1 MRGTT
6 YTLLFFAAVVN
17 AADTRLTQA
26 DRDGEVQWLQS
37 LGLKPP
43 AAEWPLENPYAMPF
57 TRRSLVVPTE
67 WYRQK
72 RPVTLRA
79 DLFRE
84 DIKLLR
90 RVMETAYGG
99 WEAAR
104 KRGWDWDAFFQA
116 WDADLAGRGEAEIQI
131 ADAFAQWRKFMEV
144 QLDNHSG
151 PLAGGFAVTGQA
163 LSWSAVLAREPS
175 GTCTE
180 LRNNK
185 GATFAINAA
194 DPAQQPKKRE
204 DIGGRPV
211 TYIVATTA
219 KGPVTAVHCGDS
231 WIPAAP
237 AWFTEGG
244 AERFAVIKELSQS
257 EKDVPLFRSISPRIG
272 YLRFPTFSKP
282 NVELIRKLEPEVRAR
297 THNEELLIVDLRG
310 NGGGDMRID
319 AVGNWVSLRHVDGA
333 RRVGASCLYPAL
345 RWGYTQV
352 SSSNVKP
359 PISNALRGNMQRSL
373 GNLMQKDDPACPAKF
388 NETVAK
394 WGFTQHKHPS
404 KPQGKT
410 RLLVL
415 IDNWCG
421 SDCEGAVIGLASVPG
436 TVIAGVNT
444 FGVAQFIQ
452 PGYFVLPQTRLPFR
466 VALGTADHYGDGRSF
481 DGYGFDVD
489 IVMAEKKDQSGE
501 AILRLAER
509 LMR

>member
-1 MRGTT
+1 VTH
-6 YTLLFFAAVVN
+6 

-116 WDADLAGRGEAEIQI
+116 WDADLAGRGEAEIPI

-163 LSWSAVLAREPS
+163 LSWSAVLAREPT

-185 GATFAINAA
+185 SATFPINVA

-219 KGPVTAVHCGDS
+219 KGPVTAVHCGDA

-237 AWFTEGG
+237 AWFTEGS

-319 AVGNWVSLRHVDGA
+319 AVGNWVPLRHVDGA

-394 WGFTQHKHPS
+394 WGFTQHKYPS
-404 KPQGKT
+404 KPHGKT

-489 IVMAEKKDQSGE
+489 IVLAEKKDQSGE